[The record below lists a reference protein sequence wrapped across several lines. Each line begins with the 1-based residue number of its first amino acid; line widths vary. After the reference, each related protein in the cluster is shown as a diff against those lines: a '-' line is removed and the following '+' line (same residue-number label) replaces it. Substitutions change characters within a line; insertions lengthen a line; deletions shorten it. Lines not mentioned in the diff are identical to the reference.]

1 MIRKTLYLCLL
12 CGVSAVAMPAGAS
25 TPGRADSIPA
35 PVRPRP
41 EHKPYVRWWWLGS
54 AVDRRGLD
62 WNLGEFACK
71 GIGGVEITP
80 IYGVRG
86 NEANDLRYL
95 SPEWMEAYGY
105 TVAKAAEL
113 GLQVDMNNGTGW
125 PFGGPWVTTDHSAQ
139 KYILETRR
147 LSAGRRLDGP
157 LLPGEEKQRPVA
169 RLQAL
174 QAVCG
179 ARRIDLMSRV
189 DADGTLDWTAPE
201 GEWTLYALW
210 AGRTF
215 QKVKRAAPGG
225 EGLVLNHYNRRA
237 VEYYLSRFDEAFE
250 ASGAPWPD
258 TFFNDSFEVYGASW
272 DTTLLEEFER
282 EHGYRLQDYLPE
294 FAAAG
299 ADDLSARV
307 VRDYRQTLAGML
319 QRNFTQ
325 VWIDWAHAHGCR
337 IRNQA
342 HGSPGN
348 IFDLYA
354 AVDIPECESF
364 GRTEFAIPGLRRDP
378 HAKASDADP
387 AVLKF
392 ASSAAHVTGK
402 RLTSC
407 ETLTWLTEHFHTSLA
422 RCKPEIDQ
430 ILASGVNHVYF
441 HGAPY
446 SPQDAAFP
454 GWLFY
459 ASIDL
464 SPAATLW
471 RDAEGM
477 LEYVA
482 RCQEFLQQGR
492 PDNEV
497 LLYIPMEDI
506 GRSQQGRNLLL
517 FDIHK
522 MERTMPSLKRTM
534 NAMVRGGYDADYVSD
549 RYLQGLR
556 VCDGEL
562 ETEAGTRYKTLVLP
576 DCRLIPHLTLAR
588 VLELAREG
596 ATVAFL
602 NRYPEDAAGL
612 SRLASRRKALR
623 KLLRRLP
630 EADFAAVAVHG
641 FGKGRIL
648 TGSDPLGLLEAAG
661 ATYEP
666 LKEQGCQLIRRQD
679 EKGTRYFLWLTG
691 GPTLDGW
698 AEIGARAAEVVLTD
712 PLTGRRGRA
721 AARPTGRGTTE
732 VYLQLAPGQSLLL
745 EAHVQA
751 GAEVPAWP
759 YVESAGEGIEGHDW
773 QLDFP
778 QSLPE
783 IAQRFALAEPHSWT
797 TLVPLPENRAG
808 EPRHADDDGLAALNA
823 AAQRNARSLE
833 TELALADLVRVCGT
847 GRYAATFTVPDPAAA
862 DGWVLDLGDVRESAR
877 VRINGHEAGIAWSV
891 PFEIDV
897 TPWIEAGDNLVE
909 IEVTNLPANLVA
921 DLDRRGVEWRIFKD
935 ANIVS
940 ALNRPLDTS
949 AWLPE
954 PSGLNGAVKL
964 CPKQT
969 KTIR

>member
-1 MIRKTLYLCLL
+1 MNRKTICSLAALAAPLCVAASAPGPSDSTAL
-12 CGVSAVAMPAGAS
+12 SAVGSAAVAGA
-25 TPGRADSIPA
+25 
-35 PVRPRP
+35 PRL
-41 EHKPYVRWWWLGS
+41 EYKPYVRWWWLGS

-62 WNLGEFACK
+62 WNLEEFARK

-105 TVAKAAEL
+105 TCSKAAGL

-125 PFGGPWVTTDHSAQ
+125 PFGGPWVTTDDSAQ
-139 KYILETRR
+139 KYILETRELRGGER
-147 LSAGRRLDGP
+147 LAEP
-157 LLPGEEKQRPVA
+157 LQPSEERQRPVA
-169 RLQAL
+169 QLQAL

-179 ARRIDLMSRV
+179 ARRIDLMPCV
-189 DADGTLDWTAPE
+189 DAEGALDWTAPK

-225 EGLVLNHYNRRA
+225 EGLVLNHYDRGA
-237 VEYYLSRFDEAFE
+237 VERYLQRFDEAFA

-258 TFFNDSFEVYGASW
+258 TFFNDSFEVYGSDW

-282 EHGYRLQDYLPE
+282 EHGYRLQDHLPE

-307 VRDYRQTLAGML
+307 VRDYRQTLADML
-319 QRNFTQ
+319 LRNFTQ
-325 VWIDWAHAHGCR
+325 VWADWAHARGCR
-337 IRNQA
+337 VRNQA

-364 GRTEFAIPGLRRDP
+364 GCSEFAIPGLRRDP
-378 HAKASDADP
+378 DAKPSDADP

-392 ASSAAHVTGK
+392 ASSAAHVAGK

-407 ETLTWLTEHFHTSLA
+407 ETLTWLTEHFRTSLA

-430 ILASGVNHVYF
+430 VLASGVNHVYF

-446 SPQDAAFP
+446 SPRDAAFP

-471 RDAEGM
+471 RDVEGM
-477 LEYVA
+477 FDYVA
-482 RCQEFLQQGR
+482 RCQEFLQTGN

-506 GRSQQGRNLLL
+506 GRAQQGRNLLS
-517 FDIHK
+517 FAIHE
-522 MERTMPSLKRTM
+522 MDRTMPVLKRTM
-534 NAMVRGGYDADYVSD
+534 NDIVRGGYDADYISD
-549 RYLQGLR
+549 RYIRGLR
-556 VCDGEL
+556 VEGGML
-562 ETEAGTRYKTLVLP
+562 VTEAGTPYKTLVLP
-576 DCRLIPHLTLAR
+576 GCRLIPHETLAK

-602 NRYPEDAAGL
+602 ERYPEDAAGL

-623 KLLRRLP
+623 ELIRRLP
-630 EADFAAVAVHG
+630 AADFAVTAEHR
-641 FGKGRIL
+641 FDRGRIL
-648 TGSDPLGLLEAAG
+648 TGTGVTELLAAAG
-661 ATYEP
+661 ATREP
-666 LKEQGCQLIRRQD
+666 LKEESCQLIRRKD
-679 EKGTRYFLWLTG
+679 ENGTRYFLWLAG
-691 GPTLDGW
+691 GPAFDGW
-698 AEIGARAAEVVLTD
+698 AEIGAPAAEVVVTD
-712 PLTGRRGRA
+712 PLTGRRGKA
-721 AARPTGRGTTE
+721 AARLTDRGTTE
-732 VYLQLAPGQSLLL
+732 VYLQLCSGRSLLL
-745 EAHVQA
+745 EAHTQS
-751 GAEVPAWP
+751 GDDVPEWP
-759 YVESAGEGIEGHDW
+759 YAASAGEGIEGQDW
-773 QLDFP
+773 RLDFP

-783 IAQRFALAEPHSWT
+783 VAETFRLDGPCSWT
-797 TLVPLPENRAG
+797 
-808 EPRHADDDGLAALNA
+808 DLAP
-823 AAQRNARSLE
+823 SLSS
-833 TELALADLVRVCGT
+833 VCGT
-847 GRYAATFTVPDPAAA
+847 GRYAATFAVPDPAAA

-877 VRINGHEAGIAWSV
+877 VRVNGCEAGIAWSV

-897 TPWIEAGDNLVE
+897 TPWIAAGDNLVE
-909 IEVTNLPANLVA
+909 IEVTNLPANLIA
-921 DLDRRGVEWRIFKD
+921 DLDRRGAEWRIFKD

-949 AWLPE
+949 AWPVE

-964 CPKQT
+964 CPKRT
-969 KTIR
+969 KTVR